1 MLLRAIAEHD
11 VDPAASLMIGDALR
25 DITAAEKAGVR
36 GVLYQGGSLL
46 KTLQEAVGE

>member
-1 MLLRAIAEHD
+1 
-11 VDPAASLMIGDALR
+11 MIGDALR